1 MTFEKWVP
9 HFGRYK
15 PANEGCHELKGENK
29 MKIKVLIVDDE
40 VDFAKTL
47 AQRLELRE
55 FSVTSVFS
63 GKAALEIV
71 EEIDFDVVVL
81 DVQMPEIDG
90 IEILEKIRKC
100 LPLTEVIMLTGQATV
115 NNAIKGMKL
124 GAFDFL
130 LKPADTDLLEE
141 KIKEAHQIKMRHE
154 DRIRKA
160 EIENIIKQRGW

>member
-1 MTFEKWVP
+1 
-9 HFGRYK
+9 
-15 PANEGCHELKGENK
+15 

-47 AQRLELRE
+47 SQRLELRD
-55 FSVTSVFS
+55 FSVTAVFS
-63 GKAALEIV
+63 GKTALEIV

-115 NNAIKGMKL
+115 EIAIKGMKL

-141 KIKEAHQIKMRHE
+141 KIKEAHGIKVRHE
-154 DRIRKA
+154 ERIRKA
-160 EIENIIKQRGW
+160 EIDNIIKQRGW

>member
-1 MTFEKWVP
+1 MEK
-9 HFGRYK
+9 
-15 PANEGCHELKGENK
+15 K

-40 VDFAKTL
+40 VDFATTL

-55 FSVTSVFS
+55 FSVTPVFS

-90 IEILEKIRKC
+90 LEILEKIRKC

-141 KIKEAHQIKMRHE
+141 KIKEAHSIKMRHE

-160 EIENIIKQRGW
+160 EIDNIIKKRGW